1 MTDRIRAKAAK
12 AAKQLRFK
20 AQVLA
25 TAERLRAAA
34 AAGDSGQV
42 SSIVASGVCHS
53 RARARATLLA
63 LAWNLRHLR
72 LRASGPTDPPAVETA
87 NRLIRSIRDDDHRAT
102 ASLVTEILDA
112 IEETER
118 LETSTYNDTGFGV
131 VAELSTALL
140 RMHASTVA
148 PSARAIYAAAAAGET
163 QELSRLVYGGMLASR
178 DAAKGTLMI
187 LAAGIAPHVKGL
199 ARARAVSDSTLGQ
212 AGAVGFFAVPLFQAD
227 TTPARR
233 QAMQLVTCVINDDP
247 HMLDSMIA
255 VVLDQIAARPDLPED
270 DSASEPGMGTVAE
283 LVGMLCAF
291 ATQAAREGGAP
302 S

>member
-1 MTDRIRAKAAK
+1 MTDRIRARAAK

-34 AAGDSGQV
+34 AAGDSDQV

-72 LRASGPTDPPAVETA
+72 LRTSGPTDPPAVETA
-87 NRLIRSIRDDDHRAT
+87 NRLIRLIRDDDHRAT
-102 ASLVTEILDA
+102 ADLVTEILDA

-118 LETSTYNDTGFGV
+118 LETSTYSDTGFGV

-140 RMHASTVA
+140 LMHASTVA
-148 PSARAIYAAAAAGET
+148 PSARAIYAAAAAGKT
-163 QELSRLVYGGMLASR
+163 QELSRLVYGGLRASR
-178 DAAKGTLMI
+178 DAAKGTLTI

-199 ARARAVSDSTLGQ
+199 ARARGQ
-212 AGAVGFFAVPLFQAD
+212 AGAEGFFAVPLFQAD

-291 ATQAAREGGAP
+291 SAQAAREGGA
-302 S
+302 SS